1 MTCGS
6 LKNLFQPGHDFA
18 EEEGECRPSMIDEG
32 LRNGPNNA
40 LRHDARSRN
49 LEKGTACHRNAR
61 TLSNLYQRCQ
71 ETRLHS
77 PLLESSLLRS
87 NIPRQQLCKKPPATL
102 RRRSEPTLSLSK
114 G

>member
-18 EEEGECRPSMIDEG
+18 EEERECRPSMIDEG
-32 LRNGPNNA
+32 LRHGPNNA

-71 ETRLHS
+71 ETLHS

-114 G
+114 